1 MERIDF
7 EVRSLNKEYNNSDRF
22 SAEKRFDYVRFLVAS
37 LPFKGEVA
45 TLYEE
50 ELKLHEEYSKSI
62 VPLIKTNIEN
72 SLYPEYLNLVKEET
86 MNVDFLVTKNG
97 KEKVVSD
104 LKVSD
109 YLIDFIY
116 TTKKL
121 KFYTKAFKMHN
132 KKECDCLEELI
143 KNTNDVIKMMILDH
157 KHIDVAKDWLNF
169 LEEKAPVNKKEIAH
183 NTIVG
188 EIENISEFSEEQRV
202 YINRYTKLIS
212 SELEKLQDD
221 RVKTR

>member
-1 MERIDF
+1 
-7 EVRSLNKEYNNSDRF
+7 
-22 SAEKRFDYVRFLVAS
+22 
-37 LPFKGEVA
+37 
-45 TLYEE
+45 
-50 ELKLHEEYSKSI
+50 
-62 VPLIKTNIEN
+62 
-72 SLYPEYLNLVKEET
+72 

-104 LKVSD
+104 LKISD

-121 KFYTKAFKMHN
+121 KFYTKAFKTYN

-143 KNTNDVIKMMILDH
+143 KNTNDVIKMMISDH

-169 LEEKAPVNKKEIAH
+169 LEEKAPVNKKEIVH

-221 RVKTR
+221 KVKTR

>member
-37 LPFKGEVA
+37 LPFKREVA

-72 SLYPEYLNLVKEET
+72 CLYPEYLNLVKEET

-121 KFYTKAFKMHN
+121 KFYIKAFKMHN

-202 YINRYTKLIS
+202 NINRYTKLIS